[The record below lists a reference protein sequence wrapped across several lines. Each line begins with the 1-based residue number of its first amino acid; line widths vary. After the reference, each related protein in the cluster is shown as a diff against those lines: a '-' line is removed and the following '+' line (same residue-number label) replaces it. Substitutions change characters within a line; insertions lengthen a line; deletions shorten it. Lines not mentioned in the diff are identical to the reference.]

1 MGWDSSRA
9 EDGLRWSPYDGRRFS
24 GRVVRT
30 YLGGCLA
37 YDGKSIVNRPG
48 AGRFVA
54 RGASKWFQENPAQ

>member
-1 MGWDSSRA
+1 M
-9 EDGLRWSPYDGRRFS
+9 
-24 GRVVRT
+24 RT

-37 YDGKSIVNRPG
+37 YDGKSIVNQPG